1 MKLMHYFVFSVFVQL
16 FDRVAATLIVESFN
30 YKFNQ
35 KYLIVK
41 PVVTQVDNST
51 IEFKAEFKYL
61 EEFAKMMVKVF
72 YLSVS
77 IIFTKGRD

>member
-1 MKLMHYFVFSVFVQL
+1 MKLMRCFVLKVLVQL
-16 FDRVAATLIVESFN
+16 LLDHVAATLIVESFN

-41 PVVTQVDNST
+41 PVVTQVNNST
-51 IEFKAEFKYL
+51 IEFQADFKYL

-72 YLSVS
+72 SFLAVAMHW
-77 IIFTKGRD
+77 IH